1 MRLAE
6 RLEHRPACWI
16 AAACALYGGLAL
28 AYALRQPL
36 VMDEFQGAAVV
47 SWLRSQLPYH
57 DFAPYKTVLGYYLQL
72 LPLSL
77 GGDLWSSLLS
87 VKIFLVILNVAAMY
101 GVARRLAR
109 HYRPAAVVLGTWLLA
124 GMSTFLE
131 RSGELRVDMLTSLCG
146 WFSLL
151 ALLER
156 RAALAGLLA
165 GTSFLVSQ
173 KGVYFGL
180 AAGAALAWDLA
191 VVRRDRAALRDA
203 LAFGA
208 AALAPIA
215 AYLAVWS
222 ALSSPD
228 AVLRATFLAHRDIAL
243 EDLYEIRHFWFQT
256 WLRNPYFYAVAVLGL
271 GIAYQ
276 RRSAD
281 DAGYR
286 DRVLWVYGAV
296 LGALC
301 LWHKQPWPYFF
312 VLLIPTLYVL
322 AVVFF
327 DAELRRTGRL
337 GGAFAALYLLLGLAW
352 PLARVPGV
360 LQRSNA
366 FQRQQV
372 LLGEQLLA
380 PDDTYLAG
388 LEMIHTRRQ
397 SLRELRWLDAPHLGA
412 LARRSDADLG
422 SLVEELRAAPPK
434 LLVWDYRLAALP
446 GPLRRALEAGWLP
459 FYGNLRLYAP
469 RLPTGAQ
476 EFRLAFSGSYL
487 LAAPSGAHVA
497 VDGVA
502 LEPGRPVTLDAGLHR
517 GESDTEYRL
526 AWLPDSG
533 ELRLDPAFRQPRPLF
548 DDVYAY

>member
-1 MRLAE
+1 VIAE
-6 RLEHRPACWI
+6 RLERRAAVWI
-16 AAACALYGGLAL
+16 AGACALYGGLAL

-47 SWLRSQLPYH
+47 SWLRSELPYQ

-77 GGDLWSSLLS
+77 GGGPWSSLVA
-87 VKIFLVILNVAAMY
+87 VKVFLVALNVAAM
-101 GVARRLAR
+101 AAAALRLAR

-124 GMSTFLE
+124 GMSTFVE

-165 GTSFLVSQ
+165 GASFLVSQ

-191 VVRRDRAALRDA
+191 ALRRDRAALRAA

-208 AALAPIA
+208 AALAPVA
-215 AYLAVWS
+215 VYLAAWS
-222 ALSSPD
+222 ALASPR
-228 AVLRATFLAHRDIAL
+228 AVLEATFLAHREIAL
-243 EDLYEIRHFWFQT
+243 GNLYEIRHFWFQT
-256 WLRNPYFYAVAVLGL
+256 WLRNPYFYAVALLGL
-271 GIAYQ
+271 AITQQ

-296 LGALC
+296 LCALC

-312 VLLIPTLYVL
+312 VLLIPTLFVL

-337 GGAFAALYLLLGLAW
+337 RPAFVALYLGLGLAW
-352 PLARVPGV
+352 PLARAPGV
-360 LQRSNA
+360 LERSNA
-366 FQRQQV
+366 FQREQV
-372 LLGEQLLA
+372 LLAERLLA
-380 PDDTYLAG
+380 PDETYLAG
-388 LEMIHTRRQ
+388 VEMIHTRRQ
-397 SLRELRWLDAPHLGA
+397 SLRELRWLDATRLGA
-412 LARRSDADLG
+412 LAGKSEAELG
-422 SLVEELRAAPPK
+422 ALVDRLHEAPPK

-446 GPLRRALEAGWLP
+446 APLRRALEADWLP
-459 FYGNLRLYAP
+459 YHGNLRLYAP
-469 RLPTGAQ
+469 RVAAGAQ
-476 EFRLAFSGSYL
+476 EFRLAFAGSYL
-487 LAAPSGAHVA
+487 LAAPDGARVA

-502 LEPGRPVTLDAGLHR
+502 LEPGRPVPLAAGLHR
-517 GESDTEYRL
+517 GQADAAYRL

-533 ELRLDPAFRQPRPLF
+533 DLPLDPAFRQPRPLF
-548 DDVYAY
+548 EDVYTY

>member
-1 MRLAE
+1 MIAE
-6 RLEHRPACWI
+6 RLERRAAVWI
-16 AAACALYGGLAL
+16 AGACALYAGIAL

-77 GGDLWSSLLS
+77 GSDLWGSLVA
-87 VKIFLVILNVAAMY
+87 VKVFLVTINAAAM
-101 GVARRLAR
+101 AALALRLTR

-124 GMSTFLE
+124 GMSTFVE

-165 GTSFLVSQ
+165 GASFLVSQ

-180 AAGAALAWDLA
+180 AAGAALAWDLVA
-191 VVRRDRAALRDA
+191 MRRDRAALRDA

-208 AALAPIA
+208 AALAPVA
-215 AYLAVWS
+215 VYLAVWS
-222 ALSSPD
+222 ALSSPH
-228 AVLRATFLAHRDIAL
+228 AVFEATFLTHREIAL
-243 EDLYEIRHFWFQT
+243 GNLYEIRHFWFQT

-271 GIAYQ
+271 AIAQQ
-276 RRSAD
+276 RRGAD
-281 DAGYR
+281 ETGYR

-296 LGALC
+296 LCALC

-312 VLLIPTLYVL
+312 VLLIPTLFVL

-337 GGAFAALYLLLGLAW
+337 GPAFVALYLVLGLAW
-352 PLARVPGV
+352 PLARVPRV
-360 LQRSNA
+360 LERSNA

-372 LLGEQLLA
+372 ALAERLLA
-380 PDDTYLAG
+380 PGDTYLAG
-388 LEMIHTRRQ
+388 VEMIHTRRQ
-397 SLRELRWLDAPHLGA
+397 SLRELRWLDATRLGA
-412 LARRSDADLG
+412 LAGKSEAELG
-422 SLVEELRAAPPK
+422 ALVERLREAPPK

-446 GPLRRALEAGWLP
+446 GPLRRALEADWLP
-459 FYGNLRLYAP
+459 YHGNLRLYAP
-469 RLPTGAQ
+469 RLLAGAQ
-476 EFRLAFSGSYL
+476 EFRLAFSGRYL
-487 LAAPSGAHVA
+487 LAAPGGARVA

-502 LEPGRPVTLDAGLHR
+502 LEPGRPVALDAGLHR
-517 GESDTEYRL
+517 VQSDAAVRL
-526 AWLPDSG
+526 AWLPEAG
-533 ELRLDPAFRQPRPLF
+533 HLPLDPAFRQPRPLF
-548 DDVYAY
+548 EDVYTY